1 MSDLTNICKTVK
13 VVNQN
18 GMHLLPCSTLVHLT
32 QDFTGDVRLSNG
44 EHDADCKS
52 ILDLLV
58 LFAEPE
64 TILTLT
70 VTGEQAEVMAEKVS
84 RFFQNGFNS
93 AAS

>member
-1 MSDLTNICKTVK
+1 MSDSTSICKTVK
-13 VVNQN
+13 VLNKN

-32 QDFTGDVRLSNG
+32 RDFAGDVRLSNG

-52 ILDLLV
+52 ILDLL
-58 LFAEPE
+58 LLAAEPG

-70 VTGEQAEVMAEKVS
+70 VTGEQAEVIMEKVS